1 MKTRYWFLILSW
13 SLSAFAAEPAPP
25 PSAPP
30 KFSAAELE
38 KLAAPIALYPDP
50 LIAVLLPASVYPLEI
65 VQAARFV
72 RNANNLPKLDEQ
84 PWNENVKAVAKV
96 PAVITKMDD
105 DISWTM
111 DLGHAFVDQQE
122 ELLNTIQSLR
132 AKAQTVGALQT
143 GPQQI
148 VVVTNT
154 VVEKIVEQQVV
165 YVTNQIVQIQPANPE
180 VVYVPAYPPNIY
192 YVPPPPPG
200 PKPPPPLV
208 TFGIGIAAGAIIA
221 NNAHPPPPLWHA
233 PPAPGYRPPAPG
245 YHPPG
250 GAPPGAAARPPGGA
264 APGMAARP
272 PGGAAPSAAA
282 RPPGGAPS
290 GAATR
295 PPTAGASRPAPQSA
309 FSPGSGA
316 STRSFSSRGSFSR
329 GGGGFSGGR
338 PPGGRPSGGGRRR

>member
-1 MKTRYWFLILSW
+1 MKTRYLFLALSW
-13 SLSAFAAEPAPP
+13 SLAAFAVESAPP

-30 KFSAAELE
+30 KLSAAELE

-50 LIAVLLPASVYPLEI
+50 LIAVMLPASVYPLEI

-72 RNANNLPKLDEQ
+72 RDANNLPKLDEQ

-154 VVEKIVEQQVV
+154 VVERIVEQQVV
-165 YVTNQIVQIQPANPE
+165 YVTNQIVQIQPANPA
-180 VVYVPAYPPNIY
+180 VVYVPTYPPTIY
-192 YVPPPPPG
+192 YAPPPPPG

-208 TFGIGIAAGAIIA
+208 TFGVGLAVGAIIA
-221 NNAHPPPPLWHA
+221 NNAHPPPLWHA
-233 PPAPGYRPPAPG
+233 PPRPGFHPPAPG

-250 GAPPGAAARPPGGA
+250 AAPRPPGAIAPRPP
-264 APGMAARP
+264 
-272 PGGAAPSAAA
+272 AAA
-282 RPPGGAPS
+282 R
-290 GAATR
+290 R
-295 PPTAGASRPAPQSA
+295 PPAAALRPAVLRQPAPHSA
-309 FSPGSGA
+309 FSGPGSGP

-329 GGGGFSGGR
+329 GGFG
-338 PPGGRPSGGGRRR
+338 GGRPSGGRPFGGRRR